1 MPPGTT
7 KSEGSGLE
15 RPPFS
20 ADFQAVVT
28 AELDSILKA
37 PIFAQSGRCKRF
49 LNHVVVQTLAGN
61 APQLK
66 ERTIGIAVFERTNDY
81 DTGDDSIVRVTANEV
96 RKRLGQYYGQSA
108 GAHPIQIELPR
119 GSYVP
124 EFRIQAPRRGKAA
137 EAHSV
142 PELADGSPRP
152 VEISQVTP
160 ADIPALAE
168 PGFVPLQANAKT
180 GNSRRPLLYSV
191 ILVSVVL
198 IGTVLLGLLRYQAPN
213 GIPDLWSSFLHP
225 SSPVLVCIDTH
236 RLPIQGSEST
246 DGKKFVDMV
255 LRKQIIA
262 LDDAAVLA
270 SMAAMLGKKEIPFRV
285 VGAEQTSLADLRRQ
299 PAILIGAIDNQW
311 TIRLTADLP
320 YRIEVA
326 NPPGSGAAKEPIASI
341 VDSKQAGTRWITDL
355 SVPFGAW
362 KSDYAVIAR
371 MDDVTTGVPVLIEA
385 GLGNDGTLAAS
396 ELVTSGGLSTNLSNE
411 PSCRDKRNFE
421 AVIETQIIDT
431 KSGPPHLLRLSCW

>member
-1 MPPGTT
+1 MPSGST
-7 KSEGSGLE
+7 KFEGGGAE
-15 RPPFS
+15 RAPFR
-20 ADFQAVVT
+20 ADFQSEVM

-61 APQLK
+61 APELK

-81 DTGDDSIVRVTANEV
+81 DTGDDSIVRVTANDV
-96 RKRLGQYYGQSA
+96 RKRLGQYYGQPA

-124 EFRIQAPRRGKAA
+124 EFRIQAPRRGKTT

-142 PELADGSPRP
+142 PELADETPRP
-152 VEISQVTP
+152 VAIPQATP
-160 ADIPALAE
+160 PDIPPSAE
-168 PGFVPLQANAKT
+168 AGIVPLQANAKAR
-180 GNSRRPLLYSV
+180 NSRRPLFYSV
-191 ILVSVVL
+191 ILVSIVL
-198 IGTVLLGLLRYQAPN
+198 LGTVVLGLLRYKALN

-236 RLPIQGSEST
+236 RLPIQGSDSR
-246 DGKKFVDMV
+246 DGQKFVDMV

-262 LDDAAVLA
+262 LDDAAVLS

-299 PAILIGAIDNQW
+299 PVILIGAIDNQW

-326 NPPGSGAAKEPIASI
+326 NPPGSGAAKEPVASI

-362 KSDYAVIAR
+362 KNDYAVIAR
-371 MDDVTTGVPVLIEA
+371 MDDVTTGVPILIEA

-396 ELVTSGGLSTNLSNE
+396 ELITSGGLSTNLPNE
-411 PSCRDKRNFE
+411 PSCRGKRNFE
-421 AVIETQIIDT
+421 AVIETQIIET
-431 KSGPPHLLRLSCW
+431 KSGPPHVLRLSCW